1 MKTPQCGPSPRL
13 NILRVII
20 SLFFLMNCLVC
31 SITIALYQDWLESK
45 QYYVI
50 SGDYLFQLTSSQ
62 VFSRD
67 IISQRVGLAW
77 LQLAPSSLFIQTV
90 APLSPASQ
98 GRAVPPV
105 KDSAGQNVG
114 QLWLQLRA
122 DWSTSMSRNC
132 WRQLFYAI
140 KNQLVASKGFGTQNT
155 PIGGH
160 FALWH
165 KG

>member
-1 MKTPQCGPSPRL
+1 MIFLKSPQCGLGPRL

-31 SITIALYQDWLESK
+31 SSTIALYQDWLDCK

-50 SGDYLFQLTSSQ
+50 SADYLFHLTSSQ

-90 APLSPASQ
+90 APSVPPAGQPRSSRATSQ
-98 GRAVPPV
+98 GLTRTECG
-105 KDSAGQNVG
+105 SAAAMRPGR
-114 QLWLQLRA
+114 W
-122 DWSTSMSRNC
+122 WSLT
-132 WRQLFYAI
+132 
-140 KNQLVASKGFGTQNT
+140 T
-155 PIGGH
+155 PDTRLGH
-160 FALWH
+160 WTGLDR
-165 KG
+165 